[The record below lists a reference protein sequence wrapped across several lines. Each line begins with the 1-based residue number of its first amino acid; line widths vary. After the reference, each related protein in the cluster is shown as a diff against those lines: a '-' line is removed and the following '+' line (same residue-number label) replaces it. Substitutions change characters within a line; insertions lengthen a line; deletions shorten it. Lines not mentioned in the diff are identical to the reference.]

1 MKAIEKIYRIFTS
14 KTWFVGIQINT
25 QYSVSKY
32 KENA

>member
-1 MKAIEKIYRIFTS
+1 MKAIEKMNRIFTS
-14 KTWFVGIQINT
+14 KTWFAGIQINT